1 MWMASKAVS
10 HIESRDKSAASGSVS
25 QSLLNAA
32 EAALSP
38 QKPKLRGVLHAVAA
52 AIAVPA
58 GTVLAIHARAGVPT
72 TLAIGYAIALV
83 LVFGTSGLYHTPLWP
98 LTMRRRLRRLDHSM
112 IYLLIAGSYAP
123 FAYHLNPAPRAFVLS
138 LTLGGAVIGFVKA
151 HAWEKAP
158 RLLTTGFY
166 VLLGWC
172 IAPFLPQLAGRI
184 GGGWVGLLLLG
195 GAFYTGGAVIY
206 WLRRPNPW
214 PKTFG
219 YHEVNHL
226 VGLPGAIAHYIAI
239 WHLLT

>member
-1 MWMASKAVS
+1 
-10 HIESRDKSAASGSVS
+10 VS
-25 QSLLNAA
+25 QSLLSAA
-32 EAALSP
+32 DGALSP
-38 QKPKLRGVLHAVAA
+38 QKPKLRGVLHAVVACIAA
-52 AIAVPA
+52 PS
-58 GTVLAIHARAGVPT
+58 GTILALRARAGVPT
-72 TLAIGYAIALV
+72 GLAIAYATALV

-123 FAYHLNPAPRAFVLS
+123 FAYQLDNGPRTFVLS
-138 LTLGGAVIGFVKA
+138 ITLVGGMIGFIKA

-166 VLLGWC
+166 VLIGWSM
-172 IAPFLPQLAGRI
+172 APFLPQLATRI
-184 GGGWVGLLLLG
+184 GLAWVALLLGG
-195 GAFYTGGAVIY
+195 GAFYTCGALVY

-214 PKTFG
+214 PRTFG

-226 VGLPGAIAHYIAI
+226 LGLPGAIAHYIAI